1 MQPAG
6 LPAFLVAPPMLTV
19 RTRRQNLGAT
29 TPDINTMAQNNEAK
43 TRAQKRANAAR
54 ASLDNVGAAITKLTA
69 EIKSKQ
75 ARYNDLYSKFAEANR
90 ALKAATGE
98 NPEGRP
104 TIRELDHRHYLPAEV
119 FNLQYEWYEE
129 AKAEAAATVANDNQ
143 ARSSEAG
150 EEQSGVESAT
160 LDD

>member
-1 MQPAG
+1 MSS
-6 LPAFLVAPPMLTV
+6 
-19 RTRRQNLGAT
+19 
-29 TPDINTMAQNNEAK
+29 NNEAK

-54 ASLDNVGAAITKLTA
+54 ASLDNVGAAIAVRTQVLSKLTSKLTA

-75 ARYNDLYSKFAEANR
+75 AKYNDLYSKFTEANR

-129 AKAEAAATVANDNQ
+129 AKAEAKAEAAATVANDNQ

>member
-1 MQPAG
+1 MSS
-6 LPAFLVAPPMLTV
+6 
-19 RTRRQNLGAT
+19 
-29 TPDINTMAQNNEAK
+29 NNEAK

-104 TIRELDHRHYLPAEV
+104 TIHELDHRHYLPAEV
-119 FNLQYEWYEE
+119 FNLQYEWYEEAKAE